1 MAAPQNQD
9 IKFTVMI
16 EGAQEQFYE
25 FSLPSD
31 TDITTLK
38 LVIETQSS
46 IKSDQQQLY
55 FKDKFISSNTETLKS
70 LNISNND
77 VIVIKTTSTNKID
90 LSMPSF
96 SPYTDIPKMPKWLAM
111 DPKEL
116 QTLIR
121 SDQTLMQQLLHQNPT
136 FAQVMITHFLSISL
150 HLK

>member
-16 EGAQEQFYE
+16 EGAQAQFYE

-31 TDITTLK
+31 TDMTTLK

-46 IKSDQQQLY
+46 IKSAQQQLY
-55 FKDKFISSNTETLKS
+55 FKDKFISKDTETLKS
-70 LNISNND
+70 LNVSNHD
-77 VIVIKTTSTNKID
+77 VIVVKTTSTNRID

-96 SPYTDIPKMPKWLAM
+96 SVFGDIPQIPKWLTM
-111 DPKEL
+111 NPKEL

-121 SDQTLMQQLLHQNPT
+121 SDGALMQQLLHQPT
-136 FAQVMITHFLSISL
+136 LL
-150 HLK
+150 R